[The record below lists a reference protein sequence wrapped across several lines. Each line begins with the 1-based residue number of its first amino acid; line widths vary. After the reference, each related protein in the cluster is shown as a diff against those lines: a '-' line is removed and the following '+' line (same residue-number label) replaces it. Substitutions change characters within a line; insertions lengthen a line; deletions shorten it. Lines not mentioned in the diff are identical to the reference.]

1 MASSLVEV
9 IESVRMQTLNINF
22 DFEHETRSHLY
33 LKGFSDAV
41 MRTAAE
47 VTRTETVKQ
56 KDWGGEEGTK
66 MII

>member
-22 DFEHETRSHLY
+22 DIEHETRSHLY
-33 LKGFSDAV
+33 LKGFSEAV

-47 VTRTETVKQ
+47 VTRTETVHKKIGGGQ
-56 KDWGGEEGTK
+56 KGPT
-66 MII
+66 

>member
-9 IESVRMQTLNINF
+9 IESVRMQTFNINI
-22 DFEHETRSHLY
+22 DMQHETRSHLY

-47 VTRTETVKQ
+47 VTRTETVPKKMGGGQ
-56 KDWGGEEGTK
+56 KGPK
-66 MII
+66 